1 MKPLRTCNLCDSV
14 HFCRGMCRKH
24 YGRWYRTGTTEV
36 YNVPANA
43 SPDERLNHYGWC
55 ITEAGCW
62 EWAGNTLRT
71 GYGRVSMNSKT
82 VAAHR
87 LAYETWVGPIPEGH
101 VVRHKCD
108 NPPCINPAHL
118 ETGTHLDNM
127 KDMVDRGRSF
137 NARGLDSPGAKL
149 SREDVLW
156 AREVFSSGIVTQ
168 QMLSDVLGVSKSCIS
183 QVVRL
188 ETYVD
193 AAS

>member
-1 MKPLRTCNLCDSV
+1 
-14 HFCRGMCRKH
+14 MCRKH

-108 NPPCINPAHL
+108 NPPCINPDHL